1 MLKNI
6 IFSILTVCFAI
17 NVGIGRPKNEAGINM
32 KFMRLYINVDPAVQ
46 YINGYTT
53 HYFSLKNRNERDL
66 PIKLDLS
73 DSLTVSC
80 ILHNYNTR
88 LNFSQDNNKLIIYPK
103 NVWQETDSITIVYGG
118 KPQKTGIGSVCFDH
132 HENIPAFWTLSE
144 PYGAKDWFPCKQ
156 DISDKIDSSYIIIS
170 CPKRYRAVSN
180 GKLYSEIVTGA
191 TRITEWHHRYP
202 CAYYLLAVAV
212 TEYKVYSDWV
222 TINNDSIE
230 IVNYVYPERYEQCKR
245 KSWKLANAFKMMCD
259 SFGLYPFADEK
270 YGHAQFGWH
279 GGMEHQTISFLCHF
293 ELDLMIHELAHQWF
307 GDMITCKSW
316 KDVFVNEGFAHY
328 CEYLATEKGYAQGRY
343 PEQWRKHEIEEA
355 CKYDNSCIFIP
366 DTTDYHNIFCHET
379 SYSKGAMVLHMLRRE
394 IGDAAFFSAMKAYV
408 NDFRL
413 KYHNATAE
421 DFFKIVNIIS
431 GKNMDWFYRQWILGT
446 GFPIYKI
453 EWQQMSDG
461 LVNIKIHQN
470 ASDSSNNIFRV
481 KIPLIFFGLNDE
493 QTIFR
498 LNNFNQDQFFT
509 VIPNFTVKYV
519 IFDPNSE
526 IISKGSTVN
535 KAKITNTDDKIT
547 INSETKTGKVKVLIS
562 DYKNQYSWYIL
573 RDIKTKESTRG
584 KIPNNGK
591 IEIHTA
597 ELPEGQYIL
606 QLDGNKYYSTR
617 ISIYHPHK
625 LKKSEYKKVT
635 NNSTQTPNKNKF
647 TFR

>member
-1 MLKNI
+1 
-6 IFSILTVCFAI
+6 
-17 NVGIGRPKNEAGINM
+17 
-32 KFMRLYINVDPAVQ
+32 
-46 YINGYTT
+46 
-53 HYFSLKNRNERDL
+53 
-66 PIKLDLS
+66 
-73 DSLTVSC
+73 
-80 ILHNYNTR
+80 
-88 LNFSQDNNKLIIYPK
+88 
-103 NVWQETDSITIVYGG
+103 
-118 KPQKTGIGSVCFDH
+118 
-132 HENIPAFWTLSE
+132 
-144 PYGAKDWFPCKQ
+144 
-156 DISDKIDSSYIIIS
+156 
-170 CPKRYRAVSN
+170 
-180 GKLYSEIVTGA
+180 
-191 TRITEWHHRYP
+191 
-202 CAYYLLAVAV
+202 
-212 TEYKVYSDWV
+212 
-222 TINNDSIE
+222 
-230 IVNYVYPERYEQCKR
+230 
-245 KSWKLANAFKMMCD
+245 
-259 SFGLYPFADEK
+259 
-270 YGHAQFGWH
+270 
-279 GGMEHQTISFLCHF
+279 
-293 ELDLMIHELAHQWF
+293 
-307 GDMITCKSW
+307 
-316 KDVFVNEGFAHY
+316 
-328 CEYLATEKGYAQGRY
+328 
-343 PEQWRKHEIEEA
+343 
-355 CKYDNSCIFIP
+355 
-366 DTTDYHNIFCHET
+366 
-379 SYSKGAMVLHMLRRE
+379 
-394 IGDAAFFSAMKAYV
+394 
-408 NDFRL
+408 
-413 KYHNATAE
+413 
-421 DFFKIVNIIS
+421 
-431 GKNMDWFYRQWILGT
+431 MDWFYRQWILGT